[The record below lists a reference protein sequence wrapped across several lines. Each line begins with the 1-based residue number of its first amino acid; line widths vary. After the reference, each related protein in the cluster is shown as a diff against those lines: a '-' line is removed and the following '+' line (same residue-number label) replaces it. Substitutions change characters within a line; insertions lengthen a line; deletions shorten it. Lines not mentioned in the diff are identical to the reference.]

1 MACNA
6 PIETA
11 AMPPVE
17 TTSAIA
23 FTVPFHARPGSGWNS
38 WAPEVADLPELAEPD
53 AEVGRLGGMLCLL
66 MWGCASLLAVWY
78 L

>member
-1 MACNA
+1 
-6 PIETA
+6 
-11 AMPPVE
+11 MPPVE
-17 TTSAIA
+17 THAAAFGFSA
-23 FTVPFHARPGSGWNS
+23 PFHARPASGWTS
-38 WAPEVADLPELAEPD
+38 WAPEAVADLPDPAETD

>member
-1 MACNA
+1 
-6 PIETA
+6 
-11 AMPPVE
+11 MPPVD
-17 TTSAIA
+17 TTAAAIA
-23 FTVPFHARPGSGWNS
+23 FSAPFHPRPASGWTS
-38 WAPEVADLPELAEPD
+38 WAPEVADLTELVEPA

>member
-1 MACNA
+1 MTPA
-6 PIETA
+6 ETHA
-11 AMPPVE
+11 TAV
-17 TTSAIA
+17 A
-23 FTVPFHARPGSGWNS
+23 FIDPFHAQPDSGWTS
-38 WAPEVADLPELAEPD
+38 WAPEVADLPDLAEPD

>member
-1 MACNA
+1 
-6 PIETA
+6 
-11 AMPPVE
+11 MPPVD
-17 TTSAIA
+17 TTAAAIA
-23 FTVPFHARPGSGWNS
+23 FSAPFHARPASGWTS
-38 WAPEVADLPELAEPD
+38 WAPEVADLPELVEPD

>member
-1 MACNA
+1 
-6 PIETA
+6 
-11 AMPPVE
+11 MPPVD
-17 TTSAIA
+17 TTAAAIA
-23 FTVPFHARPGSGWNS
+23 ISAPFQARAASGWTS
-38 WAPEVADLPELAEPD
+38 WAPEVADLSDPADAD